1 MPVRIALLEVQSAHF
16 RQITKRMEGSMALR
30 DLVVNNRSYR
40 RFYEDVAIGCEV
52 LKELVDLAR
61 LSASGANLQ
70 PLKYML
76 SCDADTNALVFP
88 HLGWAGYLKDWPGP
102 AEGER
107 PSAYIIILGDTEIRK
122 SVGCDHG
129 IGAQS
134 ILLGATERGL
144 GGCMIASV
152 QKERLREALEI
163 PSRYE
168 ILLVIALG
176 KPKETVII
184 EPLGPDGDIKYWR
197 DDEGRHHVPKRALD
211 DIIID

>member
-1 MPVRIALLEVQSAHF
+1 
-16 RQITKRMEGSMALR
+16 MEDSLVLR
-30 DLVVNNRSYR
+30 DLVMSNRSYR
-40 RFYEDVAIGCEV
+40 RFYENVAIDCE
-52 LKELVDLAR
+52 LLRELVDLAR

-88 HLGWAGYLKDWPGP
+88 HLGWAGYLKDWSGP

-107 PSAYIIILGDTEIRK
+107 PSAYIIVLGDTEIRK

-129 IGAQS
+129 IAAQS
-134 ILLGATERGL
+134 ILLGAREKGL

-152 QKERLREALEI
+152 QKEGLREALDI

-184 EPLGPDGDIKYWR
+184 EAVGPDGDIKYWR

-211 DIIID
+211 DVILG